1 MRHMDRTLAGRVR
14 TTKIVV
20 ALAGAAGLRAALG
33 RISQKRLYVAV
44 NAESGMERSFKKE
57 VDALRLGAGETFR
70 GEGILAVT
78 KALLQSGV
86 SYVGGYQGAP
96 VSHLLDVM
104 VDAEDLLSD
113 LGVHL
118 ETCTNEAAAAAMLG
132 ASINYPLRGAV
143 TWKSIVGTNV
153 AADALSNLASPGV
166 IGGALIVLGEDY
178 GEGASVIQERSYAYA
193 MKSSIW
199 LLDPRPDLPT
209 IVHMVEKGF
218 ELSEASHAPVML
230 DLRVRACHV
239 TGEFLAKDNKR
250 GAFSG
255 QHRLEGP
262 PRFDYGRLAHPPV
275 IFTQERLKIEERL
288 PAAQKFIREQK
299 LNEVIPGDI
308 DDIGIIV
315 LGGLTNGLL
324 RALARLDLADLYGAS
339 RLPIYV
345 LNVAYPLVS
354 EDVKDFCVGKRAV
367 LMVEEGSP
375 EYVEQ
380 QIGAILR
387 NADIQTRVLGKGC
400 LPRSGDYTSE
410 AFIRGLAAFLSETR
424 PAGIDADGVAARANA
439 MLAHKA
445 AVSASIGDIPPR
457 PPNFCTGCP
466 ERPVFAA
473 IKLAQREIGP
483 THISADIGCHS
494 FATFAP
500 FSLGNSILGY
510 GMSLASAAAVG
521 PNMKKRLI
529 SIMGDGGFWHNGLI
543 TGVASN
549 MFNKGDGVLIVMQNG
564 YASATGQQYLPSS
577 KANRSGSPTGMSI
590 EKTLR
595 SLGVTWLRTVRSYS
609 VAKMTATLMDAMRTA
624 ERGLKVIIADGECML
639 ARQRRIR
646 AADAEKLDRGERVV
660 KTRYGVDDEICTGDH
675 SCIRLSGCP
684 SLTVKP
690 NPDPL
695 RTDPV
700 AAVIE
705 SCVGCGLCGEVAHAA
720 VLCPSFYRADIV
732 SNPNWWDRTLQKVR
746 STVIGSLSGVGESAP
761 SPQGGED
768 RVRGLET
775 LGDTRTPSLQPSP
788 PRGEG
793 VRSGAPRLGAFPRP
807 LTIMIAAL
815 GGEGGGVLTDWIVA
829 AAASLGFPVQS
840 TSIPGVAQRTGA
852 TTYHIEMVPARAP
865 SGAASGKGRPILAL
879 APGVGDV
886 DLVVASELME
896 AGRAIVGGYVTP
908 DRTTTI
914 ASTSRSYLVTEKIAM
929 GDGRYDPQRLE
940 TAVEKNSKNTL
951 LLDLE
956 AIARSSGAMI
966 NAVMLGT
973 IAATGG
979 LPIPAE
985 AFEAAIRADG
995 KAVQANL
1002 RGFRAGLEAAR
1013 AGSQRRADPRKRYLA
1028 PSSTLADLE
1037 SEIAAVPEVAR
1048 AFMTEGV
1055 RRLAAYQDLAYA
1067 RLYLDRLKPIRD
1079 ADAKAAA
1086 GGKLLAETARHLA
1099 VRMSYEDVIRVAQ
1112 VKIDP
1117 SRFARITREMGVRPE
1132 QTFTVTEFLKPGV
1145 EEFCSVLPPWLA
1157 RRILGLAER
1166 YPAFG
1171 RAHLAMAVN
1180 TRSIFGYLR
1189 FYVLAKLRG
1198 FRPKTFRFQQEQRAI
1213 EAWLR
1218 SIAQA
1223 AALSGELALE
1233 IAECARLI
1241 KGYGDT
1247 HARGTGNYRLI
1258 TSQVI
1263 APALAGQMPARKAAD
1278 AIANARTAAL
1288 LDPEGE
1294 ALSQC
1299 LADLAAPP
1307 VHAIAA
1313 E

>member
-1 MRHMDRTLAGRVR
+1 
-14 TTKIVV
+14 
-20 ALAGAAGLRAALG
+20 
-33 RISQKRLYVAV
+33 
-44 NAESGMERSFKKE
+44 MERSFKKE
-57 VDALRLGAGETFR
+57 VDALRLGDGETFR

-104 VDAEDLLSD
+104 VDAEDLLAD
-113 LGVHL
+113 LGVHV

-166 IGGALIVLGEDY
+166 IGGALIVLGEDF

-209 IVHMVEKGF
+209 IVDMVEKGF

-239 TGEFLAKDNKR
+239 TGEFLAKNNKR
-250 GAFSG
+250 GAYSG
-255 QHRLEGP
+255 QHRLAGP
-262 PRFDYGRLAHPPV
+262 PRFEYGRLAHPPV
-275 IFTQERLKIEERL
+275 IFTQERLKVEERL

-299 LNEVIPGDI
+299 LNEVIPGDVNE
-308 DDIGIIV
+308 IGIIV
-315 LGGLTNGLL
+315 LGGLTNNLL
-324 RALARLDLADLYGAS
+324 RALARLDLADLYGAC
-339 RLPIYV
+339 RIPIYV
-345 LNVAYPLVS
+345 LNVAYPLVP
-354 EDVKDFCVGKRAV
+354 EEVKDFCIGKRAV
-367 LMVEEGSP
+367 LVVEEGSP

-380 QIGAILR
+380 QINMILR
-387 NADIQTRVLGKGC
+387 GVDIPTRVLGKGC
-400 LPRSGDYTSE
+400 LSRTGDYNSE
-410 AFIRGLAAFLSETR
+410 AMLRGIAAFLTQTH
-424 PAGIDADGVAARANA
+424 PIGIDADAVAKRAEEF
-439 MLAHKA
+439 LAHKPA
-445 AVSASIGDIPPR
+445 AVADAGDIPAR

-473 IKLAQREIGP
+473 IKLVQREIGP

-521 PNMKKRLI
+521 PNMANRPI

-577 KANRSGSPTGMSI
+577 AANRSGTPTGITI

-595 SLGVTWLRTVRSYS
+595 SLGVTWLRTVHTYS
-609 VAKMTATLMDAMRTA
+609 VAKMAKTLKEAMRTA

-646 AADAEKLDRGERVV
+646 AADADKLKRGERVV
-660 KTRYGVDDEICTGDH
+660 KTRFGVDDEICTGDH

-700 AAVIE
+700 ATVIE

-720 VLCPSFYRADIV
+720 VLCPSFYRSDVI
-732 SNPNWWDRTLQKVR
+732 SNPHWWDRTLFRLR
-746 STVIGSLSGVGESAP
+746 SSVIGWLGGAVETAP
-761 SPQGGED
+761 SPQRGEAQAASGRRSLD
-768 RVRGLET
+768 EERRCEASAMVRGLGP
-775 LGDTRTPSLQPSP
+775 LGDSPGDFRTPSPQPSP
-788 PRGEG
+788 LWGEG
-793 VRSGAPRLGAFPRP
+793 ARLAQPQSNVRP
-807 LTIMIAAL
+807 LTILIAAL

-829 AAASLGFPVQS
+829 AAESQNFPVQS

-852 TTYHIEMVPARAP
+852 TTYHIELVPAP
-865 SGAASGKGRPILAL
+865 ASGKRRPILAL

-896 AGRAIVGGYVTP
+896 AGRAIAGGFVTP

-914 ASTSRSYLVTEKIAM
+914 TSTSRSYLVVEKMAM
-929 GDGRYDPQRLE
+929 GDGRYDQQRLLQS
-940 TAVEKNSKNTL
+940 VEKNSKSTL

-956 AIARSSGAMI
+956 AIAREAGTMI
-966 NAVMLGT
+966 SPVMLGT
-973 IAATGG
+973 IAGAGA

-995 KAVQANL
+995 KAVDTNL
-1002 RGFRAGLEAAR
+1002 RGFRAGFAAAR
-1013 AGSQRRADPRKRYLA
+1013 GGSHLRADPTKRYQA
-1028 PSSTLADLE
+1028 PAASLADLE
-1037 SEIAAVPEVAR
+1037 NEIARMPEAAR

-1055 RRLAAYQDLAYA
+1055 RRLAAYQDLAYVG
-1067 RLYLDRLKPIRD
+1067 LYLDRLGPIHD
-1079 ADAKAAA
+1079 ADAKAGAD
-1086 GGKLLAETARHLA
+1086 GQLLAETARHLA

-1112 VKIDP
+1112 AKIDP
-1117 SRFARITREMGVRPE
+1117 ARFGRIAQQMGIKPD
-1132 QTFTVTEFLKPGV
+1132 QPFAITEFLKPGV
-1145 EEFCSVLPPWLA
+1145 EEFCSILPPWLA
-1157 RRILGLAER
+1157 RRILALAER
-1166 YPAFG
+1166 HAKFG
-1171 RAHLAMAVN
+1171 RAHWGMEIN
-1180 TRSIFGYLR
+1180 TASISGFLR
-1189 FYVLAKLRG
+1189 FYILAKLRRW
-1198 FRPKTFRFQQEQRAI
+1198 RPNSWRFQEEQREI
-1213 EAWLR
+1213 ENWLKL
-1218 SIAQA
+1218 IARA
-1223 AALSGELALE
+1223 APLSAALAIE

-1247 HARGTGNYRLI
+1247 HKRGSDNYRAI
-1258 TSQVI
+1258 VSQVI
-1263 APALAGQMPARKAAD
+1263 EPALAGQIPLRQATD
-1278 AIANARTAAL
+1278 AIASARTAAL

-1294 ALSQC
+1294 ALSKC
-1299 LADLAAPP
+1299 LAALSSPP
-1307 VHAIAA
+1307 AHAIAA